1 MNDERIIRQGDV
13 PKVIMTMAFRANALV
28 DLTQFTGGITFRMVG
43 PVTIAGAATGDAAGN
58 LSCVLDGTDTDV
70 VGEYQ
75 LTFRGLDGSG
85 TPQTFPE
92 STNLRV
98 RIIAAI

>member
-13 PKVIMTMAFRANALV
+13 PKTIRTRAYNADGYI

-43 PVTIAGAATGDAAGN
+43 PVTITGAAAGDASGN
-58 LSCVLDGTDTDV
+58 LSCVLDGTDADV

-92 STNLRV
+92 STNLKI
-98 RIIAAI
+98 RIIAAL